1 MSQFEPPLFPSMRA
15 MSAPTTPGI
24 TVVIPTYNRAQLV
37 TRAINSVLAQSMPDF
52 ELIVVDDGSS
62 DETADVLAALK
73 DPRLRVIHQENR
85 GVSAARNVGI
95 DAAVGEM
102 IVWLDSD
109 DEAEPGW
116 LEFFERSR
124 KAAAGLASCAALMIR
139 THDGVQVVR
148 TPESGGPV
156 FGHLTARFLAGA
168 MAVERKL
175 LREVGGFK
183 EGLKFGEHTELGVRL
198 GARARRV
205 PFEVC
210 TTDVPLVRSYRS
222 DAPVD
227 PRVRLDSALALLE
240 SCRQNAPRSRSYSAT
255 YLAIAGVSASR
266 IGERRQAIRLLG
278 AAVVQRPDR
287 LVNWARLARAA
298 VARGLRS

>member
-1 MSQFEPPLFPSMRA
+1 

-52 ELIVVDDGSS
+52 ELIVVDDGST

-198 GARARRV
+198 GAALGVCRSRSVRRM
-205 PFEVC
+205 C
-210 TTDVPLVRSYRS
+210 HSCVRTGATLPSI
-222 DAPVD
+222 
-227 PRVRLDSALALLE
+227 RVRLDSALALLE